1 MSESTPTQQGGEVEF
16 TPAYAGRMQ
25 AMQEIAKRAHA
36 NIAPELSEFNEET
49 GEIGP
54 AGGAKAEEK
63 AEEPAEQKAEQAV
76 SQEQAEEQDQQELDQ
91 QEPPAVKMVSIV
103 VDGRSIE
110 VPEDKIIEAGKRTLQ
125 KESAADRRLQE
136 AVAKERQAQQLL
148 EQARRLSNPDAD
160 DSHLTPS
167 QDASQPTQ
175 ATKGLDPE
183 ALDALLENKLYM
195 RDAQKAVEK
204 FKQDFPDIVSD
215 PHLIR
220 LAANM
225 EQDRLDTATALGES
239 FGDPYDAY
247 RKHGESIREWLK
259 KRAPAAPQVNADKV
273 DRKRSIMAVPA
284 VNATAPKPQE
294 KKPLTVA
301 EQIEAMREAR
311 LKGRPVT
318 HR

>member
-1 MSESTPTQQGGEVEF
+1 MSEATPTQQGGEVEF
-16 TPAYAGRMQ
+16 TPAYAGRVQ
-25 AMQEIAKRAHA
+25 AMLEIAKRAHA
-36 NIAPELSEFNEET
+36 NVAPELSEFNEDT

-54 AGGAKAEEK
+54 AGGAKAEE
-63 AEEPAEQKAEQAV
+63 PAEQATEQGEQA
-76 SQEQAEEQDQQELDQ
+76 QTEEREQ
-91 QEPPAVKMVSIV
+91 QEPPPVRMVHIV

-160 DSHLTPS
+160 DINTTPS
-167 QDASQPTQ
+167 YDASQTTQ

-204 FKQDFPDIVSD
+204 FKQDFPEIVSD

-220 LAANM
+220 LAANL
-225 EQDRLDTATALGES
+225 EQERLDTATALGES
-239 FGDPYDAY
+239 FGDPYESY

-259 KRAPAAPQVNADKV
+259 TRAPYAPPVSADKV

-284 VNATAPKPQE
+284 VNATAPRPQE
-294 KKPLTVA
+294 KKPLSVA

>member
-1 MSESTPTQQGGEVEF
+1 MSEATPTQQGGEVEF
-16 TPAYAGRMQ
+16 TPAYQGRMA
-25 AMQEIAKRAHA
+25 AMAQIAKQAHA
-36 NIAPELSEFNEET
+36 AVAGELSDFNEDT
-49 GEIGP
+49 GEITP
-54 AGGAKAEEK
+54 RQAEPK
-63 AEEPAEQKAEQAV
+63 AEEPK
-76 SQEQAEEQDQQELDQ
+76 QEQAEEPEVQPEDQQAAQEEQ
-91 QEPPAVKMVSIV
+91 AEEPPKPRMVSIV
-103 VDGRSIE
+103 VDGRAIE
-110 VPEDKIIEAGKRTLQ
+110 VAEDKIIEAGKRTLQ

-148 EQARRLSNPDAD
+148 EQAKRLSNQDAA
-160 DSHLTPS
+160 DSNLTPS
-167 QDASQPTQ
+167 EDASQPTQ

-195 RDAQKAVEK
+195 RDAQKAAEK

-215 PHLIR
+215 PHLVR
-220 LAANM
+220 MAASM
-225 EQDRLDTATALGES
+225 EQDRLDSAAALGEA
-239 FGDPYDAY
+239 FGDPFDAY
-247 RKHGESIREWLK
+247 RKHGEAIRDWLK

-273 DRKRSIMAVPA
+273 DRKRSITAVPA

-318 HR
+318 HQ

>member
-1 MSESTPTQQGGEVEF
+1 
-16 TPAYAGRMQ
+16 
-25 AMQEIAKRAHA
+25 
-36 NIAPELSEFNEET
+36 
-49 GEIGP
+49 
-54 AGGAKAEEK
+54 
-63 AEEPAEQKAEQAV
+63 
-76 SQEQAEEQDQQELDQ
+76 
-91 QEPPAVKMVSIV
+91 VSIV
-103 VDGRSIE
+103 VDGRAVE
-110 VPEDKIIEAGKRTLQ
+110 VEEDRIIEAGKRTLQ

-148 EQARRLSNPDAD
+148 DQARRLSGQDAD
-160 DSHLTPS
+160 ETQTTPS
-167 QDASQPTQ
+167 QDASHTTQ
-175 ATKGLDPE
+175 ATNGVDPQ

-247 RKHGESIREWLK
+247 RRHGESIRDWLK
-259 KRAPAAPQVNADKV
+259 KRAPHAQPVNADKV
-273 DRKRSIMAVPA
+273 EKKRSIMAVPA

-294 KKPLTVA
+294 KKPLTVS

-318 HR
+318 HL